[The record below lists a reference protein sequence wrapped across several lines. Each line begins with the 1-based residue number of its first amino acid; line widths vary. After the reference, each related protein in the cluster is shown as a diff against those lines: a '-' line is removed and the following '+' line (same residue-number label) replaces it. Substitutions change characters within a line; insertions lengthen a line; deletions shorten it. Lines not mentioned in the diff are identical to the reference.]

1 MSTAFR
7 NSSKHK
13 SKTGTAHHKHK
24 RKGRQPANPG
34 QPKEKKKSTWAA
46 INEKNYLCNLCGK
59 TLKGLTAYKRHQVNK
74 IYLNVYSADN
84 CIKKTIISGY
94 LMKLP
99 IFYLQV
105 VHTGARPY
113 ECDVCGKTFTQNQ
126 RLTVH
131 HRMHTGKQP

>member
-1 MSTAFR
+1 MFPAYR

-59 TLKGLTAYKRHQVNK
+59 TLKGLTAYKRHQVNH
-74 IYLNVYSADN
+74 IYLNVYSADVR
-84 CIKKTIISGY
+84 IKIIISGY

-99 IFYLQV
+99 IFTFRLFIL
-105 VHTGARPY
+105 VHDLMNVMYAERHSLKIN
-113 ECDVCGKTFTQNQ
+113 V
-126 RLTVH
+126 
-131 HRMHTGKQP
+131 

>member
-1 MSTAFR
+1 MIRPNSNNIIIMSTAFR

-59 TLKGLTAYKRHQVNK
+59 TLKGLTAYKRHQVNH
-74 IYLNVYSADN
+74 IYLNVYSADVR
-84 CIKKTIISGY
+84 IIIISGY

-99 IFYLQV
+99 IF
-105 VHTGARPY
+105 
-113 ECDVCGKTFTQNQ
+113 TF
-126 RLTVH
+126 RLFILAHVLTNVMYAERH
-131 HRMHTGKQP
+131 SLKINV